1 MENLCYQGKHVSH
14 GFKVSIGTLVST
26 ASLEFLLEEG
36 LDGLD
41 VDACVDAWKT
51 WEETEKDIRRIFEG
65 KPGHLSRALKE
76 TKEKYLDKDGLR
88 KQLEALKA
96 AWPALS
102 RRVKDQIVPFNTLKE
117 NLRLVGAPYEPEMIG
132 VSRERLRTTLKY
144 IPYMRSR
151 FTNIDVVF
159 RCGLLPALDRK
170 LFGKGGI
177 WETNM

>member
-1 MENLCYQGKHVSH
+1 M
-14 GFKVSIGTLVST
+14 
-26 ASLEFLLEEG
+26 
-36 LDGLD
+36 D
-41 VDACVDAWKT
+41 
-51 WEETEKDIRRIFEG
+51 R
-65 KPGHLSRALKE
+65 
-76 TKEKYLDKDGLR
+76 DGLR

-117 NLRLVGAPYEPEMIG
+117 SLWRAGAPDVPAMIG
-132 VSRERLRTTLKY
+132 VSRERLRPTLKY